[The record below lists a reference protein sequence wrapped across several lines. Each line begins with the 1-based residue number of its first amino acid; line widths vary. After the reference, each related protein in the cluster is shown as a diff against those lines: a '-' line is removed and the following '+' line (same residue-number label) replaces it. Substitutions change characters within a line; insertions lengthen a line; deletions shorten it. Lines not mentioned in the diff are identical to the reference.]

1 MANFMNK
8 FLDFMKLG
16 GEDEEYDED
25 FYVDEDQEQT
35 TSTSSFSMRRESS
48 SKRYNDTEEEMP
60 KREKNVS
67 RAERAPK
74 LVPMQSGRKRGM
86 GVSIQKPNSF
96 EDSEGICDMLLKGQ
110 AVVVNLEGFNP
121 QDAQR
126 IMDFLSGCI
135 YAMDGKLNQIAKY
148 IFLFSPDNVDV
159 SGDLSFDSNGVPTFN
174 REF

>member
-1 MANFMNK
+1 
-8 FLDFMKLG
+8 
-16 GEDEEYDED
+16 
-25 FYVDEDQEQT
+25 
-35 TSTSSFSMRRESS
+35 
-48 SKRYNDTEEEMP
+48 
-60 KREKNVS
+60 
-67 RAERAPK
+67 
-74 LVPMQSGRKRGM
+74 MQSGRKKGM

-96 EDSEGICDMLLKGQ
+96 EDSEVICDMLLKGQ

-121 QDAQR
+121 HDAQR

-159 SGDLSFDSNGVPTFN
+159 SGDLSFDSNGVPIFN

>member
-1 MANFMNK
+1 MANIMNK
-8 FLDFMKLG
+8 FLDIMKLG
-16 GEDEEYDED
+16 GEENDYDED
-25 FYVDEDQEQT
+25 FYEEEEQEEAP
-35 TSTSSFSMRRESS
+35 STFRNKRESS
-48 SKRYNDTEEEMP
+48 SKRFNDIEEETP
-60 KREKNVS
+60 KRERTITRS
-67 RAERAPK
+67 ERAPK
-74 LVPMQSGRKRGM
+74 LVPMQSGRKKGM

-96 EDSEGICDMLLKGQ
+96 EDSEVICDMLLKGQ

-121 QDAQR
+121 HDAQR

-159 SGDLSFDSNGVPTFN
+159 SGDLTFDSNGVPIFN

>member
-16 GEDEEYDED
+16 GEEDDYDED
-25 FYVDEDQEQT
+25 FYEVEEQEEPA
-35 TSTSSFSMRRESS
+35 SSFRTKRES
-48 SKRYNDTEEEMP
+48 SKRYNEVEEEAP
-60 KREKNVS
+60 KRERTIT

-74 LVPMQSGRKRGM
+74 LVPMQSGRKKGM

-96 EDSEGICDMLLKGQ
+96 EDSEVICDMLLKGQ

-121 QDAQR
+121 HDAQR

-159 SGDLSFDSNGVPTFN
+159 SGDLSFDSNGVPIFN